1 MADTLPLTSHAADD
15 PEIPSRG
22 ADCLGTRCSFPRT
35 QFTRILHTHYADP
48 QGEVKHTESTGKA
61 QGAQTIT
68 AGSRIAC
75 SLSSPP
81 ISPSSSVKDARLS
94 TISESSDERDLTSVK
109 RSDSMGRKYV
119 YEREMA
125 MQADRARVMGL
136 RE

>member
-1 MADTLPLTSHAADD
+1 MLTLKVKSSIQKALAKHKNPKQSPL
-15 PEIPSRG
+15 
-22 ADCLGTRCSFPRT
+22 
-35 QFTRILHTHYADP
+35 
-48 QGEVKHTESTGKA
+48 EVASPA
-61 QGAQTIT
+61 P
-68 AGSRIAC
+68 
-75 SLSSPP
+75 LSSPP

-136 RE
+136 REQIY